1 MELVQGPTLAERVRQ
16 GPIPLEEALPIAR
29 QEIHIRGDIP
39 MNNLPLSGSAIRQD
53 GKILLGMQSMD
64 SWFYTLAVLDPGS
77 GRVTMVPLN
86 YTGDLLLSGWTNDGR
101 ILAFGEPI
109 RARIWRFRPVP

>member
-1 MELVQGPTLAERVRQ
+1 
-16 GPIPLEEALPIAR
+16 
-29 QEIHIRGDIP
+29 

-53 GKILLGMQSMD
+53 SKVILGMQSTD

-77 GRVTMVPLN
+77 GKITNVPLN

-109 RARIWRFRPVP
+109 RARIWRFRPIP